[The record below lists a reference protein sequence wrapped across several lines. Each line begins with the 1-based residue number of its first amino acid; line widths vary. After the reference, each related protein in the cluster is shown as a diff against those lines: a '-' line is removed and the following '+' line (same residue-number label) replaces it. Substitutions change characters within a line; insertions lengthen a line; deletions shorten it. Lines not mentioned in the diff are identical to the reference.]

1 LEDQADPRS
10 RANIQ
15 QFVVSKKRRTFTE
28 MSLNKSKS
36 AVDFKERVRA
46 NQQRLRSNLKPQY
59 DFIVCG
65 SGSSG
70 SVVARR
76 LAENPEVSVLLLEA
90 GGDDDVPSVTES
102 LRWFENLGSERD
114 WKFVD
119 QPNPHLNGRAIPLTM
134 GKVLG
139 GGSSINVMAWA
150 RGHKN
155 DWDFFAEEA
164 GDPAWNYE
172 SVLNVYRRIEDWH
185 GAPDP
190 KYRGTGGPIFV
201 QPAPDPNP
209 IAPAMVE
216 AARSVGIPTFENHN
230 GRMMEGDGGAS
241 ILDLIVRD
249 GKRQSVFHS
258 YVFPYMDRPNLTVLT
273 HALVTKIIVEKKR
286 ATGVEFA
293 RDGKVQLIH
302 AGAEVV
308 LSLGAIH
315 TPKVLMLSGIGDQAE
330 LQRLGISVVQHLP
343 GVGQNFQDHF
353 GIGCVWEYREPLA
366 PRNNCGEATFFWK
379 SNPEL
384 DTPDLQTCQGEVP
397 ICSAETAAKFNP
409 PMASWTLLGGLVRPK
424 SRGQI
429 RLTSTNFDDP
439 VRIGANMLSHP
450 DDVKAAIACV
460 ELCREVGNSASL
472 GRYTKREVMPGALK
486 GSELEDFVR
495 NAAITYHHQTC
506 TAKMGRDSMSVV
518 DSQLRVYGIEK
529 LRIADGS
536 IMPRVTTGNTMA
548 PCVVIGERAAE
559 ALRNDHRLEALSASR
574 PPRL

>member
-1 LEDQADPRS
+1 M
-10 RANIQ
+10 
-15 QFVVSKKRRTFTE
+15 
-28 MSLNKSKS
+28 MSSNKNKSG
-36 AVDFKERVRA
+36 VNFKERIRD
-46 NQQRLRSNLKPQY
+46 NQERLRTNLKSQY

-114 WKFVD
+114 WKFVAE
-119 QPNPHLNGRAIPLTM
+119 PNPCLNGRAIPLPM

-150 RGHKN
+150 RGHKH

-164 GDPAWNYE
+164 GDSAWNYE
-172 SVLNVYRRIEDWH
+172 SVLNIYRRIEDWH

-190 KYRGTGGPIFV
+190 KYRGSGGPIYV

-216 AARSVGIPTFENHN
+216 AARIVGIPTFENHN

-273 HALVTKIIVEKKR
+273 HALVTKVIVEKKR

-293 RDGKVQLIH
+293 RDGKVQRIH
-302 AGAEVV
+302 AGGEVV

-353 GIGCVWEYREPLA
+353 GIGCVWEYKQPLA

-429 RLTSTNFDDP
+429 RLTGTNFDDP

-460 ELCREVGNSASL
+460 ELCREVGNAAPL

-518 DSQLRVYGIEK
+518 DSQLKVYGIEK

-559 ALRNDHRLEALSASR
+559 VLRNDHRLETSSLSR
-574 PPRL
+574 TPHL

>member
-1 LEDQADPRS
+1 
-10 RANIQ
+10 
-15 QFVVSKKRRTFTE
+15 
-28 MSLNKSKS
+28 
-36 AVDFKERVRA
+36 
-46 NQQRLRSNLKPQY
+46 
-59 DFIVCG
+59 
-65 SGSSG
+65 
-70 SVVARR
+70 
-76 LAENPEVSVLLLEA
+76 
-90 GGDDDVPSVTES
+90 
-102 LRWFENLGSERD
+102 
-114 WKFVD
+114 
-119 QPNPHLNGRAIPLTM
+119 
-134 GKVLG
+134 
-139 GGSSINVMAWA
+139 
-150 RGHKN
+150 
-155 DWDFFAEEA
+155 
-164 GDPAWNYE
+164 
-172 SVLNVYRRIEDWH
+172 
-185 GAPDP
+185 
-190 KYRGTGGPIFV
+190 
-201 QPAPDPNP
+201 
-209 IAPAMVE
+209 
-216 AARSVGIPTFENHN
+216 
-230 GRMMEGDGGAS
+230 
-241 ILDLIVRD
+241 
-249 GKRQSVFHS
+249 
-258 YVFPYMDRPNLTVLT
+258 VLT

-293 RDGKVQLIH
+293 CDGKVQRIH

-353 GIGCVWEYREPLA
+353 GIGCVWEYKQPLA

-429 RLTSTNFDDP
+429 RLTGTNFDDP

-450 DDVKAAIACV
+450 DDVTAAIACV
-460 ELCREVGNSASL
+460 ELCREVGNSAPL

-486 GSELEDFVR
+486 RSELEDFVR

-518 DSQLRVYGIEK
+518 DSQLKVYGIEK

-559 ALRNDHRLEALSASR
+559 VLRNDHRLETSSLSR
-574 PPRL
+574 TPHL

>member
-1 LEDQADPRS
+1 
-10 RANIQ
+10 
-15 QFVVSKKRRTFTE
+15 V
-28 MSLNKSKS
+28 MSSNKNKSG
-36 AVDFKERVRA
+36 VNFKERVRA
-46 NQQRLRSNLKPQY
+46 NQERLRTNLKPQY

-114 WKFVD
+114 WKFVAE
-119 QPNPHLNGRAIPLTM
+119 PNPYLNGRAIPLPM

-150 RGHKN
+150 RGHKH

-164 GDPAWNYE
+164 GDSEWNYE
-172 SVLNVYRRIEDWH
+172 SVLNIYRRIEDWH

-190 KYRGTGGPIFV
+190 KYRGSGGPIYV

-216 AARSVGIPTFENHN
+216 AARIVGIPTFENHN

-249 GKRQSVFHS
+249 GKRQSVFNS

-293 RDGKVQLIH
+293 RDGKVQRIH
-302 AGAEVV
+302 AGGEVV

-353 GIGCVWEYREPLA
+353 GIGCVWEYKQPLA

-429 RLTSTNFDDP
+429 RLTGTNFDDP

-450 DDVKAAIACV
+450 DDVTAAIACV
-460 ELCREVGNSASL
+460 ELCREVGNSAPL

-486 GSELEDFVR
+486 RSELEDFVR

-518 DSQLRVYGIEK
+518 DSQLKVYGIDK

-559 ALRNDHRLEALSASR
+559 VLRNDHGLETSSLSR
-574 PPRL
+574 TPHL

>member
-1 LEDQADPRS
+1 M
-10 RANIQ
+10 
-15 QFVVSKKRRTFTE
+15 
-28 MSLNKSKS
+28 MSSNKNKSG
-36 AVDFKERVRA
+36 VNFKERIRD
-46 NQQRLRSNLKPQY
+46 NQERLRTNLKPQY

-114 WKFVD
+114 WKFVAE
-119 QPNPHLNGRAIPLTM
+119 PNPCLNGRAIPLPM

-150 RGHKN
+150 RGHKH

-164 GDPAWNYE
+164 GDSAWNYE
-172 SVLNVYRRIEDWH
+172 SVLNIYRRIEDWH

-190 KYRGTGGPIFV
+190 KYRGSGGPIYV
-201 QPAPDPNP
+201 QPASDPNP

-216 AARSVGIPTFENHN
+216 PARIVGIPTFENHN
-230 GRMMEGDGGAS
+230 GPMMEGDGGAS

-293 RDGKVQLIH
+293 RDGKVQRIH
-302 AGAEVV
+302 AGGEVV

-353 GIGCVWEYREPLA
+353 GIGCVWEYKQPLA

-429 RLTSTNFDDP
+429 RLTGTNFDDP

-450 DDVKAAIACV
+450 DDVTAAIACV
-460 ELCREVGNSASL
+460 ELCREVGNSAPL
-472 GRYTKREVMPGALK
+472 GSYTKREVMPGALK
-486 GSELEDFVR
+486 RSELEDFVR

-518 DSQLRVYGIEK
+518 DSQLKVYGIDK

-559 ALRNDHRLEALSASR
+559 VLRNDHRLETSSLSR
-574 PPRL
+574 TPHL